1 MVLPWTRRRLRL
13 QTQRE
18 TEEQLA
24 GVAEQFLQ
32 VGEIIGRLE
41 AVATRFEAISTEV
54 IGKMEARNGNG
65 NGDGDGDGD
74 G

>member
-1 MVLPWTRRRLRL
+1 MVLPWTRRRVRL

-18 TEEQLA
+18 TEDQLA

-41 AVATRFEAISTEV
+41 AVATRFEAVSTDVISKVEQR
-54 IGKMEARNGNG
+54 ENGNG
-65 NGDGDGDGD
+65 NDE
-74 G
+74 